1 MDITPLIGADR
12 RIIQGY
18 GPGLFR
24 ISGEV
29 FHSPIIV
36 FPDRV
41 EPWNFHGDPAAFTE
55 KDFTGFLD
63 HAKGVEVALLGCGAS
78 MPFVSPALRRVFS
91 GRGVA
96 LEVMDTGAACRTY
109 NVLMSEGRQVA
120 ALLLPIA

>member
-24 ISGEV
+24 VSGEV
-29 FHSPIIV
+29 FHSPIMV

-41 EPWNFHGDPAAFTE
+41 EPWEFHGNPAAFEE
-55 KDFTGFLD
+55 KDFTGFF
-63 HAKGVEVALLGCGAS
+63 ARAEGVEVALLGCGAS
-78 MPFVSPALRRVFS
+78 MQFVSPATRRVFS

-96 LEVMDTGAACRTY
+96 LEAMDTGAACRTY
-109 NVLMSEGRQVA
+109 NVLMTEGRQVA